1 VITINLK
8 PGARRKSAKG
18 SAFAGFGERFRALG
32 ARIKEPGPAV
42 AIGAWVLVVAAV
54 GAMYLH
60 TNSRLH
66 ALEPAMQKTQDEY
79 QRYQTFVGEKRK
91 EEKVRDSILA
101 QIGTISSVDQSR
113 YTWSHIL
120 DEISGAMPEFTWLT
134 SVSAVP
140 VAATADSAGSAAVT
154 VLIAGETSDLQNYTS
169 FLRRLGDSH
178 WLTNVVP
185 VKTETVIDR
194 NNRPMTAF
202 TVQATFAR
210 ADSTQIQTVPILQST
225 VR

>member
-1 VITINLK
+1 MININLK
-8 PGARRKSAKG
+8 PGARRQSAKG
-18 SAFAGFGERFRALG
+18 SAFAGFGEKLRGLG
-32 ARIKEPGPAV
+32 SRIKEPGPAV
-42 AIGAWVLVVAAV
+42 AIGAWVLVAGVI

-60 TNSRLH
+60 TSSRLH
-66 ALEPAMQKTQDEY
+66 ALEPEMQKTHDEY
-79 QRYQTFVGEKRK
+79 QRYQTFTAEKRK
-91 EEKVRDSILA
+91 EEGVRDSILA
-101 QIGTISSVDQSR
+101 QIGTISSVDQAR

-134 SVSAVP
+134 SVSQVSVP
-140 VAATADSAGSAAVT
+140 ADTLGNAPVT
-154 VLIAGETSDLQNYTS
+154 VLIAGQTSDLQNYTA

-194 NNRPMTAF
+194 SNRPLTAF
-202 TVQATFAR
+202 TVQATFTR
-210 ADSTQIQTVPILQST
+210 ADSTQVQTVPILEST